1 MKMSPKSAFEQLVF
15 CFILFCSVLFLW
27 LCCSNYAWF
36 MVLTHFNFL
45 LTKIDLLVFLF
56 VCFFVAKKSITFS
69 GLLIKGFSFS

>member
-45 LTKIDLLVFLF
+45 LTKIDLLFFCLFFFFL
-56 VCFFVAKKSITFS
+56 AKKMYHFFR
-69 GLLIKGFSFS
+69 LID